1 MDNYRVVFTSLAY
14 ADLDDIQ
21 DYIAADSPARAISLV
36 NVEINIFGSHLT
48 KNFLNHARVF

>member
-1 MDNYRVVFTSLAY
+1 MDNYRVVFTSLAD
-14 ADLDDIQ
+14 AGLDDIL
-21 DYIAADSPARAISLV
+21 DYIAADGPARAISFV